1 MKKKRFAGLAMG
13 LVLVGIGIT
22 GTAGATLISEDL
34 SSSGD
39 GQLTYDSTTRL
50 AWLDLTNTNW
60 VPTADV
66 LSGFGGYTTTL
77 GFRYATGSEV
87 ATLLDHAGITE
98 GRSTTWDITNINNT
112 RNLIYLL
119 GVTHTDGHTF
129 LANGYIADPSPGV
142 RAGGMLAVNDIGEYD
157 AFSNVLISS
166 IPNYFETM
174 GAGSFLVKDP
184 APIPVGTT
192 IDGGTI
198 APGGTDPIGEVK
210 IAGDLTL
217 KNSAEYVVDLDLAGL
232 KSDYLGVDGTLNL
245 GTDSLLDLN
254 LINDLLLGAGKEFQI
269 VGYRGSDGNYFK
281 GFADGYRFNRGQNR
295 WEIDYRPG
303 GIYLTSLGAAAV
315 PEPSS
320 LALLLLAGG
329 LLGARRR
336 RH

>member
-1 MKKKRFAGLAMG
+1 MSGLVVTADANAGL
-13 LVLVGIGIT
+13 V
-22 GTAGATLISEDL
+22 SQDL
-34 SSSGD
+34 SAAGD
-39 GQLTYDSTTRL
+39 GLITYDSDTGL
-50 AWLDLTNTNW
+50 SWLDLTKTNW

-87 ATLLDHAGITE
+87 ATLFAHAGITE
-98 GRSTTWDITNINNT
+98 GTVTTWDITNINNT

-142 RAGGMLAVNDIGEYD
+142 RAGGMLAVNDIGFY
-157 AFSNVLISS
+157 AAYSNRLISI

-184 APIPVGTT
+184 APVPVGTT
-192 IDGGTI
+192 VDGGTI
-198 APGGTDPIGEVK
+198 APGGTDPIGEAR

-217 KNSAEYVVDLDLAGL
+217 KNGAKYVVDLDLAGL
-232 KSDYLGVDGTLNL
+232 KSDYLGVDGMLNL

-254 LINDLLLGAGKEFQI
+254 LINDLLLDAGKEFQI
-269 VGYRGSDGNYFK
+269 VGYGGSDGNYFK
-281 GFADGYRFNRGQNR
+281 GFADGSRFNRGQNR
-295 WEIDYRPG
+295 WEIDYRPD

-320 LALLLLAGG
+320 LALMLLAAG
-329 LLGARRR
+329 LLGVRRR